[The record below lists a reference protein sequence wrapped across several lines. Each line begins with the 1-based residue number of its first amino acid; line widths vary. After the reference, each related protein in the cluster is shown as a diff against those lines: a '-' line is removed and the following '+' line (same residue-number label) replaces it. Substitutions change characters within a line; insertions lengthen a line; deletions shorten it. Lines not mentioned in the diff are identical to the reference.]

1 MHSLFISKH
10 TEYFLMQPL
19 WEPVIFF
26 VEISSVTT
34 FLLCFFFPPLHSRHN
49 FCPRS
54 VYQPPFS
61 LSQMALCPWNV
72 TQSCDVTRDPPVIYS
87 VECPER
93 PASSFCGDDRSIECQ
108 PVYQNINVRFRH
120 TVMTSQQ
127 YVAVACVAVPVIRK
141 KWPSKHFN
149 LINHFLTD

>member
-1 MHSLFISKH
+1 MF
-10 TEYFLMQPL
+10 
-19 WEPVIFF
+19 
-26 VEISSVTT
+26 TT
-34 FLLCFFFPPLHSRHN
+34 VLLCFFFPPLHSRHN

-127 YVAVACVAVPVIRK
+127 YVVVACVAVPVIRK
-141 KWPSKHFN
+141 KWSNALIWFTILWPIN
-149 LINHFLTD
+149 LLIKTNINALVYC

>member
-1 MHSLFISKH
+1 MF
-10 TEYFLMQPL
+10 
-19 WEPVIFF
+19 
-26 VEISSVTT
+26 TT
-34 FLLCFFFPPLHSRHN
+34 VLLCFFFTPLHSRHN

-141 KWPSKHFN
+141 KWSNALIWFTILWPIN
-149 LINHFLTD
+149 LLIKTNINALVYC

>member
-1 MHSLFISKH
+1 MF
-10 TEYFLMQPL
+10 
-19 WEPVIFF
+19 
-26 VEISSVTT
+26 TT
-34 FLLCFFFPPLHSRHN
+34 VLLCFFFPPLHSRHN

-141 KWPSKHFN
+141 KWSIALIWFTILWPIN
-149 LINHFLTD
+149 LLIKTNINALVYC

>member
-1 MHSLFISKH
+1 MISWYFTGRLYAQFIYLKAYRVLFDATSLRACDF
-10 TEYFLMQPL
+10 FLQKYQ
-19 WEPVIFF
+19 VF
-26 VEISSVTT
+26 TT

-141 KWPSKHFN
+141 K
-149 LINHFLTD
+149 